1 MSASNAT
8 YTLSTTMNVTEMT
21 REPEDPYQFLLPWWQ
36 QTIFYFAF
44 AAILLISA
52 GGNLVVIWIVLAHK
66 RMRTVTNYFLVNLA
80 LADFLI
86 SQLNLPFTFLYLL
99 YQDWWFGTFFCKL
112 SCFISP
118 CTISASVLTFMAI
131 SVDRYIA
138 ILYPLRPRMPKRHVI
153 LAIIFIWLFSI
164 ALALPNLIYFETA
177 TNLAGTI
184 CFITWPIETD
194 LAYNYLLLVLNYLL
208 PLLTLV
214 SAYSRVGM
222 ELWGSRAI
230 GEETSIQTDR
240 VKSKRK
246 VVKMMIVVVLIFG
259 ICWLP
264 MHAYYLLTSHY
275 RSITEYKYIQQIY
288 IIIYLMAMSNSMYN
302 PIIYGW
308 MNSRFREGFIH
319 VFCCCPCRRCKR
331 SRTQLRLRRTLFPSA
346 TRAMS
351 EKYGPD
357 RNGSTM
363 HTLTEYVDTE
373 SYGTRRSNQSQSTVR
388 RGSPRRTDYVL

>member
-1 MSASNAT
+1 MSFRNSSFIWQRAT
-8 YTLSTTMNVTEMT
+8 NVTSTTQESA
-21 REPEDPYQFLLPWWQ
+21 DPYQFLLPWWQ
-36 QTIFYFAF
+36 QTIFFVAF

-131 SVDRYIA
+131 AVDRYIA
-138 ILYPLRPRMPKRHVI
+138 ILYPLRPRMPKRHVV
-153 LAIIFIWLFSI
+153 LAIIFIWLCSV
-164 ALALPNLIYFETA
+164 ALAFPNIIYFETA
-177 TNLAGTI
+177 PYPGGSV
-184 CFITWPIETD
+184 CDITWPKETD
-194 LAYNYLLLVLNYLL
+194 LAYHYLLLVLNYLF

-214 SAYSRVGM
+214 SAYSRVGL

-246 VVKMMIVVVLIFG
+246 VVKMMIVVVLIFA

-264 MHAYYLLTSHY
+264 MHTYFLLTSY
-275 RSITEYKYIQQIY
+275 YNSITEYEYIQQIY

-308 MNSRFREGFIH
+308 INARFREGFMH
-319 VFCCCPCRRCKR
+319 VFCWCPCRRCKR
-331 SRTQLRLRRTLFPSA
+331 SRTQLRFRRTLFPNA
-346 TRAMS
+346 ARAMS
-351 EKYGPD
+351 DKYGSD
-357 RNGSTM
+357 RNGYLM

-373 SYGTRRSNQSQSTVR
+373 SCLTRRSNKCQSTVC
-388 RGSPRRTDYVL
+388 RGSPSRMEHDL